1 MLIATAT
8 LISILLFGGP
18 EEMFLMGTIEKGIKK
33 EITDKDRQKEIKSI
47 ISDYKERVK
56 NYKKIRKIQKK
67 ELAAL
72 YDSKKSSS
80 DNFSSLYEEM
90 ILTLQDLQMETID
103 SRIQSIEM
111 ITDEEWKNMVKMEKD
126 RLTKAETKASKS
138 KKKDKEPK
146 PFSNLQEVI
155 QSLNLDAQNEQES
168 LQQLEKVKKS
178 YDDLV
183 HTVQDSRNKFSQIIR
198 DRNSTRTELE
208 SVANWNNQIKKDAY
222 FNLVDLHKKLSE
234 NVTDENW
241 AKVAKEFGKIIK

>member
-18 EEMFLMGTIEKGIKK
+18 EEMFLMGTLEKGIKK

-47 ISDYKERVK
+47 ISVYEKSVK
-56 NYKKIRKIQKK
+56 GYKKTRKSQKK

-72 YDSKKSSS
+72 YNSKNASV
-80 DNFSSLYEEM
+80 DDFSSLYDEM
-90 ILTLQDLQMETID
+90 ILTLQNLQTKTID
-103 SRIQSIEM
+103 SRIQSLEM
-111 ITDEEWKNMVKMEKD
+111 ITDEEWENMVQMEKD
-126 RLTKAETKASKS
+126 RLIKEETKASKS
-138 KKKDKEPK
+138 KKKVKEPK
-146 PFSNLQEVI
+146 PFLNLEEVI
-155 QSLNLDAQNEQES
+155 KSLNLDTQNEQES

-198 DRNSTRTELE
+198 DRNSSRAELE
-208 SVANWNNQIKKDAY
+208 SVANWNNEIKKDAY
-222 FNLVDLHKKLSE
+222 FNLVDLYKKLSE
-234 NVTDENW
+234 NVPDENW

>member
-8 LISILLFGGP
+8 LISLLLFGGP

-33 EITDKDRQKEIKSI
+33 EITDKDRQKEIKGI
-47 ISDYKERVK
+47 ISAYKERVK

-72 YDSKKSSS
+72 YDSNKSSS

-90 ILTLQDLQMETID
+90 ILTLQNLQMETID
-103 SRIQSIEM
+103 SRIQSLEM
-111 ITDEEWKNMVKMEKD
+111 ITDEEWENMVQMEKD
-126 RLTKAETKASKS
+126 RLIKEETKASKS
-138 KKKDKEPK
+138 KKKVEEPK

-155 QSLNLDAQNEQES
+155 QSLNLDAQNEKEA

-183 HTVQDSRNKFSQIIR
+183 HTIQDSRNKFSQIIR

-208 SVANWNNQIKKDAY
+208 SVANWNNKIKKDAY
-222 FNLVDLHKKLSE
+222 FNLVDLYKKLSKS
-234 NVTDENW
+234 VPDENW

>member
-18 EEMFLMGTIEKGIKK
+18 EEMFLMGTLEKGIKK

-47 ISDYKERVK
+47 ISVYEKSVK
-56 NYKKIRKIQKK
+56 GYKKTRKSQKK

-72 YDSKKSSS
+72 YSSKNASV
-80 DNFSSLYEEM
+80 DDFSSLYDEM
-90 ILTLQDLQMETID
+90 ILTLQNLQTETID
-103 SRIQSIEM
+103 SRIQSLEM
-111 ITDEEWKNMVKMEKD
+111 ITDEEWENMVQMEKD
-126 RLTKAETKASKS
+126 RLIKEETKASKS
-138 KKKDKEPK
+138 KKKVKEPK
-146 PFSNLQEVI
+146 PFLNLEEVI
-155 QSLNLDAQNEQES
+155 KSLNLDTQNEQES

-198 DRNSTRTELE
+198 DRNSSRAELE
-208 SVANWNNQIKKDAY
+208 SVANWNNEIKKDAY
-222 FNLVDLHKKLSE
+222 FNLVDLYKKLSE
-234 NVTDENW
+234 NVPDENW